1 MISLT
6 LSGQIRVYGVVLCE
20 CRENPLSGI
29 IFSQGRPVRFVLVWV
44 GMAVQKG
51 LPRARAGSNRFGYP
65 RNSMCVGGKGKDQ
78 RQQQKEQGFS
88 L

>member
-1 MISLT
+1 M
-6 LSGQIRVYGVVLCE
+6 
-20 CRENPLSGI
+20 
-29 IFSQGRPVRFVLVWV
+29 RFVLVWV
-44 GMAVQKG
+44 GMAEQKG

-65 RNSMCVGGKGKDQ
+65 RNSMCVGGEGKNQ